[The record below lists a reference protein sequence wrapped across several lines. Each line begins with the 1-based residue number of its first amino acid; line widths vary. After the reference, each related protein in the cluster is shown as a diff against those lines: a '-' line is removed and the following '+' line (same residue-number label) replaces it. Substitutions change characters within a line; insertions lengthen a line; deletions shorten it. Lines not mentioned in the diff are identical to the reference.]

1 MVRVSG
7 MRPLKGMRRR
17 GRVKLA
23 VSIALAIPGG
33 LMLADWL
40 SGRALAMDLLH
51 PTGEISVR
59 LMILAMLAG
68 PLVEIFGTAH
78 PLGPLLRGWLTI
90 RRNLGV
96 AAFGYA
102 ALHLVF
108 YAADMTVSAMIDELP
123 IPAIWTGWLALA
135 LLAVPAVISFD
146 AAVTALRRRW
156 RQLQVLV
163 YPAFMIALAHWL
175 LLDWHW
181 QGAALHLAPLALVWT
196 LRLARRRSLSRTRGF
211 PA

>member
-7 MRPLKGMRRR
+7 RRPLGGMRRR

-23 VSIALAIPGG
+23 VSIALAVPGA
-33 LMLADWL
+33 LMLADWWQ
-40 SGRALAMDLLH
+40 GRALAMDLLH
-51 PTGEISVR
+51 PTGELSVR

-68 PLVEIFGTAH
+68 PLVELFGTAH
-78 PLGPLLRGWLTI
+78 PLGRMLRGWLTI

-102 ALHLVF
+102 VLHLVF
-108 YAADMTVSAMIDELP
+108 YAADMTVAGMVDELP
-123 IPAIWTGWLALA
+123 IPSIWTGWLALA
-135 LLAVPAVISFD
+135 LLAIPAAISFD
-146 AAVTALRRRW
+146 AAVKALRRRW
-156 RQLQVLV
+156 KQVQYLV
-163 YPAFMIALAHWL
+163 YPAFIIALAHWL

-181 QGAALHLAPLALVWT
+181 LGAALHLGPLALAWT